1 MMKRTNYILLCMLP
15 WLMSCQDNELLDVEA
30 EGVPIVLSAS
40 IAQTEGA
47 DTRTAYELQYP
58 TSETPLHAAVWLST
72 SGNFLNNNTSVDNI
86 SLEAET
92 TIFFQSGENQLLKN
106 NESATNIV
114 YPSGCTTSSN
124 QVYFIGLHPDGAWNF
139 TSGST
144 NTTTFHTFDGS
155 VDLMFAPKVPGFIA
169 ISPNPK
175 LHFYHMLTHLRVEV
189 KAENE
194 DVITSWGNLQRITL
208 SNQYS
213 KLDLSDLTQ
222 APVFTETL
230 ANNTVSFSES
240 ASLPFFAKD
249 TDDTFEAT
257 HSSTSGMT
265 LPTSFE
271 EVAYV
276 LCVPTIATT
285 GTEGART
292 DEYTILLDTA
302 NRTNVEVKVDLLE
315 NAGTNSQAY
324 FAGSTMGHEFVL
336 QLTFTA
342 SGYVSAA
349 ATITPWTTAGYV
361 SKDVEI

>member
-1 MMKRTNYILLCMLP
+1 MKRSIFILFCSLP
-15 WLMSCQDNELLDVEA
+15 WLTSCQDNELLDVEA

-40 IAQTEGA
+40 IASSEGA
-47 DTRTAYELQYP
+47 DTRTAYESQYP
-58 TSETPLHAAVWLST
+58 TSEMPLHAAVWLST
-72 SGNFLNNNTSVDNI
+72 SGNFLNNNTTNGTN

-92 TIFFQSGENQLLKN
+92 TIFFQSKNDQLIKK
-106 NESATNIV
+106 NESPIDIV

-155 VDLMFAPKVPGFIA
+155 VDLMFAPMVSGFIA

-194 DVITSWGNLQRITL
+194 DVITSWGKLQRITL

-213 KLDLSDLTQ
+213 KLDLSDLTR
-222 APVFTETL
+222 APVFTATP
-230 ANNTVSFSES
+230 ASNTVSFSES
-240 ASLPFFAKD
+240 AQLPFYAKG
-249 TDDTFEAT
+249 TDATFEAT
-257 HSSTSGMT
+257 HTSGMT

-342 SGYVSAA
+342 SGYVSASA
-349 ATITPWTTAGYV
+349 RISPWTTAGYV
-361 SKDVEI
+361 SQDVEI

>member
-1 MMKRTNYILLCMLP
+1 MLP
-15 WLMSCQDNELLDVEA
+15 WLMSCQDNELLDVET

-40 IAQTEGA
+40 IAPSEGA
-47 DTRTAYELQYP
+47 DTRTAYGLQYP
-58 TSETPLHAAVWLST
+58 TNENPLHAAVWLST
-72 SGNFLNNNTSVDNI
+72 SGNFLNNNTTNNTNSI
-86 SLEAET
+86 EAET
-92 TIFFQSGENQLLKN
+92 TIYFQSKENQLIKN
-106 NESATNIV
+106 NESPIDIA
-114 YPSGCTTSSN
+114 YPSECINNTH

-144 NTTTFHTFDGS
+144 NATTFHTFDGS
-155 VDLMFAPKVPGFIA
+155 VDLMFAPKVAGYIA

-175 LHFYHMLTHLRVEV
+175 LHFYHMLTHLRLEV

-194 DVITSWGNLQRITL
+194 DVITSWGNLRRISL

-222 APVFTETL
+222 APVFTATP
-230 ANNTVSFSES
+230 ASNTVSFSETAQLS
-240 ASLPFFAKD
+240 FYAKD
-249 TDDTFEAT
+249 TDVTFEAT
-257 HSSTSGMT
+257 HTSTSGKT

-276 LCVPTIATT
+276 LCVPTIATK
-285 GTEGART
+285 GTEGSRT

-315 NAGTNSQAY
+315 NAGTGSQDY
-324 FAGSTMGHEFVL
+324 FEGSTMGHEFVL

-342 SGYVSAA
+342 SGYVSAS
-349 ATITPWTTAGYV
+349 ATISPWTTAGYV
-361 SKDVEI
+361 SQDVEK